1 MKLLPIALALILAAA
16 AAQAKLPPPDDATK
30 AKAAETAQRT
40 AWTTAVGNFQL
51 CKSMEKVAARYRA
64 DAQKAGKPLGEPVTT
79 PPCQDPG
86 PFALKQDATLPLEA
100 SGAHSPA
107 RNATAPPS
115 SNATDAQLK
124 GQTKKP

>member
-1 MKLLPIALALILAAA
+1 MKLLLPALALTMAAA

-40 AWTTAVGNFQL
+40 AWTSSVGNFQL
-51 CKSMEKVAARYRA
+51 CKSMDKVATRYRA
-64 DAQKAGKPLGEPVTT
+64 DAQKAGKPLGAQVET
-79 PPCQDPG
+79 PACKDPG

-100 SGAHSPA
+100 AGAHSPA
-107 RNATAPPS
+107 RNAVAPPS

>member
-1 MKLLPIALALILAAA
+1 MKLLIALALAAA
-16 AAQAKLPPPDDATK
+16 ACGAHAKLPPPDDAAK

-51 CKSMEKVAARYRA
+51 CKSMDKVAARYRA
-64 DAQKAGKPLGEPVTT
+64 DAQKAGKPLGEPVAT

-100 SGAHSPA
+100 AGAHSPA
-107 RNATAPPS
+107 RTATQPPS
-115 SNATDAQLK
+115 SNSTDAQLK

>member
-1 MKLLPIALALILAAA
+1 MKLLIALVLAGAA
-16 AAQAKLPPPDDATK
+16 VAAQAKLPPPDDASK
-30 AKAAETAQRT
+30 AKADEAAQRT
-40 AWTTAVGNFQL
+40 AWSNAVGNFQL
-51 CKSMEKVAARYRA
+51 CKSMDKVAQRYRA
-64 DAQKAGKPLGEPVTT
+64 EAQKSGKPPGEPVPT

-86 PFALKQDATLPLEA
+86 PFALKKDTNLPLEA